1 VNLLVLDESL
11 DLAMVVGRI
20 APVRGWEP
28 HFVGSLHELEQ
39 AVQAHGRPALTVV
52 NLQPPLTAWELGQ
65 RLRGLGLE
73 SPVVVLGAAGHEGA
87 APALAGVQWL
97 ERPAGEAE
105 LAAALERVVSRLGL
119 GGRGASAP
127 RGGAGAHGLVGQS
140 AQLGEVLGKIEK
152 VAAGDANV
160 CISGES
166 GTGKELIARAIHA
179 QSARWDRPL
188 VTLDCTAIPEGL
200 MESHLFGHV
209 RGSFTGAVEHRTG
222 FFALAHTGTLFIDE
236 ISELSMPLQ
245 AKLLRVI
252 QTREFVKVGGSKPTR
267 TDIRLITASNKDL
280 RRAVREGS
288 FREDLYY
295 RIAVVM
301 IEVPPLRVRRGDIG
315 LLVDHFLRKFSAAHH
330 KRVPRLTSRA
340 LELLLGAEWPG
351 NVRQL
356 ENCIEQAVV
365 LSEQDTID
373 VDVLP
378 ISEVPGKRVTDGAKP
393 GLPAGLTLR
402 DLEQQYILQ
411 TLDGVGGNRTQAA
424 RLLGISLRCLQYK
437 LKAYRHAEA
446 IARPDGSAEP
456 SRIVPPGARRGV
468 SSLGDVMLGDRRRMM
483 MS

>member
-1 VNLLVLDESL
+1 MNLLVLDESL
-11 DLAMVVGRI
+11 DLAVVVGRI

-73 SPVVVLGAAGHEGA
+73 SPVVVLGAAGQEGA

-97 ERPAGEAE
+97 ERPTGEAE

-119 GGRGASAP
+119 GGRRAGP

-140 AQLGEVLGKIEK
+140 AQLGEVLAKIEK
-152 VAAGDANV
+152 VASGDANV

-330 KRVPRLTSRA
+330 KRVPRLTARA

-365 LSEQDTID
+365 LSDHDTID

-378 ISEVPGKRVTDGAKP
+378 LGEPAGRRAGDTSKP

-402 DLEQQYILQ
+402 ELEQQYILQ

-437 LKAYRHAEA
+437 LKAYRQGGLDQLAQFN
-446 IARPDGSAEP
+446 
-456 SRIVPPGARRGV
+456 GAPESQHPLGV
-468 SSLGDVMLGDRRRMM
+468 
-483 MS
+483 